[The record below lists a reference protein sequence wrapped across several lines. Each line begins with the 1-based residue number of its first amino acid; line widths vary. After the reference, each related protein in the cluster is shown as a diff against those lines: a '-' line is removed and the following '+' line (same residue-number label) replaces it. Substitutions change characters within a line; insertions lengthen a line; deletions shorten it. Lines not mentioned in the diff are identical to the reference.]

1 MTVPGFAAETS
12 LYEQTGHYRGITAG
26 ARGSYRVSPAQHLA
40 RGIGCYRTC
49 LAQCSPADPYC
60 EDNCHCI
67 CYGKPCP
74 SRGCNCWL
82 M

>member
-1 MTVPGFAAETS
+1 MNLAGFTAEVS
-12 LYEQTGHYRGITAG
+12 LYQTTGHYRGA
-26 ARGSYRVSPAQHLA
+26 AVSSQGSYGVNLAQYLTRRV
-40 RGIGCYRTC
+40 GCYQKC
-49 LAQCSPADPYC
+49 LSQCSPADPYC

-74 SRGCNCWL
+74 GHGCNCWL